1 MPRVAIVLPSVLSKL
16 VEGNRRIQVSASTL
30 GEALEKLKN
39 AYGDSLAEK
48 LFESTGEPK
57 RLLNFYINGKNARLH
72 GFLKAELKDGDE
84 IVIIPGVSG
93 G

>member
-1 MPRVAIVLPSVLSKL
+1 MPQVTIVLPSALSKL
-16 VEGNRRIQVSASTL
+16 TEGRKRIQVSALTL

-39 AYGDSLAEK
+39 VYGDSLAEK

-57 RLLNFYINGKNARLH
+57 RFLNFYVNGKNARLH
-72 GFLKAELKDGDE
+72 GFLEAELKDGDE